1 MIEVQNLTKRYPTA
15 VAVSDVTFSV
25 RPGEI
30 VGFLGPNGAGK
41 TTTMR
46 VLTGFLPPSSGTAR
60 IDGFDVVR
68 QSREARASVGYLPE
82 SAALYPEMR
91 VREYLAFRA
100 RLEGVSG
107 PEVGR
112 RVTDAIGRCL
122 LDEVADRKV
131 DNLSKGYRQRTAL
144 AGALVHQPP
153 VLVLDEPTVG
163 LDPAQIIRIRETIRT
178 LGRERAVLLS
188 THILPEVDAVC
199 DRVLIIDR
207 GRIVAEGKPEELR
220 RRLSASPTVRAVFRG
235 IVPAGE
241 ELSKLPGVTGVDET
255 PGSSETIARVHAAPE
270 LEIGE
275 EIFRLA
281 VARGWVLRE
290 LAREAVSLED
300 VFVRLT
306 RHEDVAGQGPGEAA
320 RDDAAAASREDPDEA
335 RRGTPGAP
343 EATGAGAPPESAS

>member
-1 MIEVQNLTKRYPTA
+1 GEPELTQSVRLRRFHVTRMIEVQSLTKRYPTA

-25 RPGEI
+25 RQGEI
-30 VGFLGPNGAGK
+30 LGFLGPNGAGK

-46 VLTGFLPPSSGTAR
+46 VLAGFLPPTSGTAR
-60 IDGFDVVR
+60 VAGFDIVR
-68 QSREARASVGYLPE
+68 QSREARASLGYLPE

-91 VREYLAFRA
+91 VREYLVFRA

-107 PEVGR
+107 PEVRR
-112 RVTDAIGRCL
+112 RVDDAIGRCL
-122 LDEVADRKV
+122 LEDVADRKI

-153 VLVLDEPTVG
+153 VLILDEPTVG
-163 LDPAQIIRIRETIRT
+163 LDPTQIIRIRETIRS

-207 GRIVAEGKPEELR
+207 GRIVAEGTPEELR
-220 RRLSASPTVRAVFRG
+220 RRLAGTPTVRAIFRG
-235 IVPAGE
+235 TVAVRE
-241 ELSKLPGVTGVDET
+241 DLAALPGVLEVEESASDGET
-255 PGSSETIARVHAAPE
+255 RVKVHGAPDSN
-270 LEIGE
+270 LAE
-275 EIFRLA
+275 EIFQLA

-290 LAREAVSLED
+290 LARDAVTLED

-306 RHEDVAGQGPGEAA
+306 HH
-320 RDDAAAASREDPDEA
+320 DDAAAALAAD
-335 RRGTPGAP
+335 AP
-343 EATGAGAPPESAS
+343 EEPAAPVASPS